1 MIKSIEC
8 YHGTTY
14 DNLRKI
20 LAEHK
25 MIPSRGTRH
34 WLGDGVYF
42 FKDDF
47 YAYKWIVQECH
58 DKYGNSYPDKINEY
72 GILQV
77 FLKVRQNR
85 IFDLRNLEHKRIY
98 DFTYKRILEEFN
110 KKNDIPDQLTDG
122 VVINYMFNIL
132 KFQRKYDLIIAN
144 YFFKKKKS
152 KGLPVQLQFI
162 EQIQICVKNTRI
174 IRKMK
179 EYR

>member
-1 MIKSIEC
+1 M
-8 YHGTTY
+8 
-14 DNLRKI
+14 
-20 LAEHK
+20 
-25 MIPSRGTRH
+25 
-34 WLGDGVYF
+34 
-42 FKDDF
+42 
-47 YAYKWIVQECH
+47 H

-98 DFTYKRILEEFN
+98 DFTYKRILKN
-110 KKNDIPDQLTDG
+110 LIKNDIPDQLTDG

-144 YFFKKKKS
+144 YFFKRK
-152 KGLPVQLQFI
+152 
-162 EQIQICVKNTRI
+162 IQRPSGTTTVYRTNPNLCENTRI

-179 EYR
+179 EYRWESHFPRYYEIWKSQFVDAQPFHKRIVYVYSSQNLYTI